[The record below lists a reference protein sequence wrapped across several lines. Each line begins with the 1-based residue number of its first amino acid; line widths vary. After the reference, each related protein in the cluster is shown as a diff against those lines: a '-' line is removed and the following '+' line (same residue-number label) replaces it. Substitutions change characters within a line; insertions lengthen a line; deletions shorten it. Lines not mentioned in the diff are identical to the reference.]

1 MITADLAH
9 RGRESFGRRAWGDA
23 YSDLSAADRESPLP
37 PEDLVRLA
45 TAAYL
50 LGRDEDSDDAWTRA
64 HHAFQAR
71 GDIAGAAR
79 SAFWLGFG
87 LLDRGEPARGS
98 GWIARARR
106 LLGAAHDSVEQ
117 GYLLIPAGLV
127 CFDDGDYGAAFDT
140 LGRAAEIGDR
150 FGDRDLVALARHAQ
164 GRTLIRQ
171 GVSAEGIA
179 LLDEVMVAVTVGDL
193 TPIVVGGIYCSVIT
207 ACHEIFDLRRAKE
220 WTAAFT
226 RWCASQPDLVAYRG
240 QCLVRRAEIMQFL
253 GAWPDAMDEARRAC
267 TWLSQP
273 PGRAGAGSA
282 FYQQAELHRLR
293 GELEPAEAAYREAGR
308 LGRKPQ
314 PGLALLRLAQGQIDI
329 AEGMIRAAV
338 EEAHDR
344 RTRPRMLGAS
354 VEILL
359 AAKDVPAAR
368 AAAEELARIVGE
380 LDAPFLAA
388 TAAVAT
394 GAVLLAEGD
403 ARAALRTLRQGW
415 TTWSNLDVPYE
426 ASRAG
431 VLIGLACRQLG
442 DDDSAEMEL
451 DAARGV
457 FERLGAGPDLQATLR
472 LSRSA
477 PTSGGGSLTAREAQV
492 LSLVATGKTNR
503 SIAAE
508 LGISEKTVARHLS
521 NIFTKLG
528 LSTRAAATAY
538 AFRHDLL

>member
-1 MITADLAH
+1 
-9 RGRESFGRRAWGDA
+9 
-23 YSDLSAADRESPLP
+23 
-37 PEDLVRLA
+37 
-45 TAAYL
+45 
-50 LGRDEDSDDAWTRA
+50 
-64 HHAFQAR
+64 
-71 GDIAGAAR
+71 
-79 SAFWLGFG
+79 
-87 LLDRGEPARGS
+87 
-98 GWIARARR
+98 
-106 LLGAAHDSVEQ
+106 
-117 GYLLIPAGLV
+117 
-127 CFDDGDYGAAFDT
+127 
-140 LGRAAEIGDR
+140 
-150 FGDRDLVALARHAQ
+150 
-164 GRTLIRQ
+164 
-171 GVSAEGIA
+171 VSAEGIA

-472 LSRSA
+472 LSRRA